1 MRNSS
6 VRRCKVGQRCQER
19 TSTLSTRDA
28 WGMVQSQRKISS
40 LVPCPMIR
48 LSGFWLEDA
57 GFDVGDVLTVHVAD
71 GQILIRKEVSPDA
84 VRVCA
89 VAGGQTNGPAAGVG
103 GLSLVEGRP
112 EAVSSRV

>member
-1 MRNSS
+1 MRNGS
-6 VRRCKVGQRCQER
+6 VRKCTVGQRCQER
-19 TSTLSTRDA
+19 TSTLRTRDA
-28 WGMVQSQRKISS
+28 WGMVQSQRKVSS

-48 LSGFWLEDA
+48 LCGFWLEDA
-57 GFDVGDVLTVHVAD
+57 GFEVGDVLTVHVAD

-89 VAGGQTNGPAAGVG
+89 VAGGQGDGPAAGVG

-112 EAVSSRV
+112 EAASGRV